1 MLVKLT
7 KSRLFWPIL
16 VFICTIPAFAF
27 LLKPGYYNMHDDMQ
41 PIRQL
46 SFELCLKDGQIPCR
60 WSPDLGYGYGYPLFN
75 YYPALPYA
83 VGEIFRTFGFSFLNS
98 IKLTAI
104 LQIILAAL
112 FMYLFSKEIFGKLGG
127 FLSSIFYTYAP
138 YHALN
143 IYVRG
148 AMNEAWAS
156 VFFPLILFFARRLI
170 LKNKIIY
177 LIGLALSF
185 SGLMLSH
192 NPMVLTFTP
201 ILGICCLF
209 WLIESKHF
217 DYKHIFKLTISGLL
231 AFCLSAFFTLPVL
244 FESKLVQIETMFIN
258 YYHYSAHFASVYQ
271 LFISNFWGD
280 GGSIWGPN
288 DGMSFM
294 IGYTHWLLPMIIIF
308 TIVFISFKTKKI
320 NKNYVFPVI
329 LILMGLFAAF
339 LSHERSTFL
348 WQIFTPIQKVQ
359 FPWRFLNHTT
369 FLFSLSMGVTPLIL
383 SKYLKLKPATIIVGI
398 IALIAFST
406 NINYFHPVKSGP
418 ITDVEKFSGESW
430 RLQTTASI
438 YDYLPKTAST
448 AAKKPA
454 NKFIDA
460 TDQESGYSI
469 SGQKQ
474 GTDWLFFNL
483 SLTQKSKVTI
493 SQLAFP
499 NFVITDNGYVINYE
513 IDPELGRMVI
523 NLDTGNH
530 QIFVKLHNTPTRI
543 IGNTISAICW
553 FFVLFY
559 FIYFLW
565 KKLTSKK

>member
-1 MLVKLT
+1 MLAKLS
-7 KSRLFWPIL
+7 KNRFFWPII
-16 VFICTIPAFAF
+16 VFICTIPTFSF

-83 VGEIFRTFGFSFLNS
+83 IGQVFRTFGFSFLDS
-98 IKLTAI
+98 IKLTAV
-104 LQIILAAL
+104 LQIILAAF

-127 FLSSIFYTYAP
+127 FLSSVFYTYAP

-156 VFFPLILFFARRLI
+156 VFFPLILFFTRRLI
-170 LKNKIIY
+170 IKYKLSY
-177 LIGLALSF
+177 LIGFSLSF
-185 SGLMLSH
+185 SALMLSH

-201 ILGICCLF
+201 ILGVCCLY
-209 WLIESKHF
+209 WLIESGHF
-217 DYKHIFKLTISGLL
+217 NLKYILKLIVSGIL

-244 FESKLVQIETMFIN
+244 FESKLVQIESMFTN
-258 YYHYSAHFASVYQ
+258 YYHYSAHFVSVYQ
-271 LFISNFWGD
+271 LFISNFWGE

-294 IGYTHWLLPMIIIF
+294 IGYAHWLLPMIIIF

-320 NKNYVFPVI
+320 NKNYIFPVI
-329 LILMGLFAAF
+329 LILLGLFAAF

-348 WQIFTPIQKVQ
+348 WQLLTPIQKVQ
-359 FPWRFLNHTT
+359 FPWRFLNHTA
-369 FLFSLSMGVTPLIL
+369 FLFSLSIGITPLIL

-398 IALIAFST
+398 ITFIVFAT

-418 ITDVEKFSGESW
+418 ITDLEKFSGESW

-438 YDYLPKTAST
+438 YDYLPKTAKT

-454 NKFIDA
+454 NKFIDEIYPSSEYI
-460 TDQESGYSI
+460 T

-474 GTDWLFFNL
+474 GTDWLFFNISL
-483 SLTQKSKVTI
+483 SQNSKITI

-499 NFVITDNGYVINYE
+499 NFVITDNGHIINYE

-523 NLDTGNH
+523 DLDTGNH
-530 QIFVKLHNTPTRI
+530 QISIKLHNTPIRI
-543 IGNTISAICW
+543 IGNTISALSW
-553 FFVLFY
+553 FLVLFY
-559 FIYFLW
+559 FFYLLW
-565 KKLTSKK
+565 KKSISKK